1 MQDWIIGFA
10 GMGLLFT
17 GLRMVGAEVQ
27 QLSGGRVRAWIAA
40 TLGRPAAPQIVGV
53 LSGACT
59 QSAGAVTFAA
69 GGLVSAGAATLGQAL
84 PLLAWSSVGTSFLVL
99 AAAVDLR
106 LMAFLLFGCVG
117 CALLMRMDRHAGL
130 RPALYALLGL
140 ALLLFGVGLLK
151 TAVSGLKDDP
161 QVGATLLVAGG
172 SFGLAFLLGVVSGS
186 LLQSAQVAT
195 VLLLPLVQAGLLGL
209 APVAAV
215 IYGASLGTGLGR
227 FLVAGAIDLPGRRL
241 TLAGLVVRAAGVVL
255 LVLLH
260 WIEVK
265 AGVPLLLSLVSA
277 GAANPGLQVGLLY
290 LASQVVIALSG
301 EVAGAGIARRVELWL
316 PDPAAA
322 EPAELRPAHL
332 PGGEVRDP
340 AGALLLCHLEYS
352 RLAAFLPHYLDDLLA
367 PEERPAG
374 AFSLARRHGGSTAI
388 LGALEGCLTAV
399 LRAEPSA
406 RDLEALVRLR
416 TRLALLRA
424 LQASL
429 HGFAQDVAALPAAE
443 RPARVERLVQGLH
456 AVLGVAAEAL
466 GPRSTEDDRR
476 TLRKITGERGAL
488 MEQVRQSLLERS
500 GAVGNTERLV
510 DATLHFEKCLWL
522 LRRLADDG
530 TAGAE

>member
-1 MQDWIIGFA
+1 MQDWTIGFA
-10 GMGLLFT
+10 GIGLLFT

-27 QLSGGRVRAWIAA
+27 QLAGGSVRAWIAA
-40 TLGRPAAPQIVGV
+40 TLGRPAVPQIVGV

-69 GGLVSAGAATLGQAL
+69 AGLVSAGAATLGQAL
-84 PLLAWSSVGTSFLVL
+84 PLLPWASVGTSFLVL

-106 LMAFLLFGCVG
+106 WMAFLLFGSVG
-117 CALLMRMDRHAGL
+117 CALLLRIDRYAGFRSVL
-130 RPALYALLGL
+130 HALLGL

-151 TAVSGLKDDP
+151 MAVSGFKDDP
-161 QVGATLLVAGG
+161 QVGAALVVAGG

-241 TLAGLVVRAAGVVL
+241 TLAGLGVRAAGTL
-255 LVLLH
+255 LLLFLH
-260 WIEVK
+260 GIEVH
-265 AGVPLLLSLVSA
+265 AGVPLLLSLASA
-277 GAANPGLQVGLLY
+277 VTANPGLQVGLLY
-290 LASQVVIALSG
+290 LASQVVIALAG
-301 EVAGAGIARRVELWL
+301 EVAGGGIAARVGGWL

-322 EPAELRPAHL
+322 EPADLRPAHL
-332 PGGEVRDP
+332 PGGEVRDA
-340 AGALLLCHLEYS
+340 AGALLLCQLESS
-352 RLAAFLPHYLDDLLA
+352 RLASFLPHYLDDLLA
-367 PEERPAG
+367 PEERSAG
-374 AFSLARRHGGSTAI
+374 AFGLARRHGGSTAI
-388 LGALEGCLTAV
+388 LGAVERCLTAV
-399 LRAEPSA
+399 LRAEPA
-406 RDLEALVRLR
+406 PGDLEALVRLR
-416 TRLALLRA
+416 TRLALVRA

-429 HGFAQDVAALPAAE
+429 HGFAQDVAALPPAE

-466 GPRSTEDDRR
+466 APRATEDDRR

-488 MEQVRQSLLERS
+488 MEQVRQSLLER
-500 GAVGNTERLV
+500 GGTAVNPERLV
-510 DATLHFEKCLWL
+510 DATLHFEKCLWF
-522 LRRLADDG
+522 LRRLAEDG
-530 TAGAE
+530 TAGAD

>member
-1 MQDWIIGFA
+1 MQDWITGFA

-27 QLSGGRVRAWIAA
+27 QLVGGRVRVWIAA
-40 TLGRPAAPQIVGV
+40 SLDRPAAPQVVGV
-53 LSGACT
+53 LSGAVT

-84 PLLAWSSVGTSFLVL
+84 PLLPWSSVGTSLLVL
-99 AAAVDLR
+99 AAAIDLR
-106 LMAFLLFGCVG
+106 LMAFLLFGGVG
-117 CALLMRMDRHAGL
+117 CALLLRIDRHAGL
-130 RPALYALLGL
+130 RPALFALLGL

-151 TAVSGLKDDP
+151 TAIAGLKDDP
-161 QVGATLLVAGG
+161 PVVAALVFAGG

-227 FLVAGAIDLPGRRL
+227 FLVAGGVDLPGRRL
-241 TLAGLVVRAAGVVL
+241 TLAGVMVRAVGTIL
-255 LVLLH
+255 LVLLY
-260 WIEVK
+260 WIEVR
-265 AGVPLLLSLVSA
+265 AGVPLMLGLVSA
-277 GAANPGLQVGLLY
+277 ITASPALQAGLVY
-290 LASQVVIALSG
+290 LGSQVVIALVG
-301 EVAGAGIARRVELWL
+301 DLAGSRIAARVGRWL

-322 EPAELRPAHL
+322 EPAELRPAHV

-340 AGALLLCHLEYS
+340 AGALLLCQLEYS
-352 RLAAFLPHYLDDLLA
+352 RLASFLPQYLDDLLA

-374 AFSLARRHGGSTAI
+374 SCGLARRHAGSTAI
-388 LGALEGCLTAV
+388 LGALERFLTAAM
-399 LRAEPSA
+399 RAEPSA
-406 RDLEALVRLR
+406 GDLEALVRLR

-424 LQASL
+424 LQGSL

-466 GPRSTEDDRR
+466 GPRATEDDRQ
-476 TLRKITGERGAL
+476 TLRKVTGERGAL
-488 MEQVRQSLLERS
+488 MEQVRQSLLER
-500 GAVGNTERLV
+500 GGLAGNAERLV

-522 LRRLADDG
+522 LRRLAEDG
-530 TAGAE
+530 ATAAD